1 MMRAGTY
8 YVGDL
13 CYVMHPQW
21 SEVCG
26 LMFNT
31 GKGRD
36 GVLDGEFNLANGVR
50 FAVQGTAH
58 GDGVYADN
66 KGREYPVDAGL
77 IGCIAV
83 EDVYDPEWWLEG
95 VHTIEFKNPFEIVY
109 DNGLIKFVEHLTNG
123 AVSVILAVDTDPV
136 YEDEFDEE
144 ETA

>member
-21 SEVCG
+21 NEVCK

-31 GKGRD
+31 GRGND

-50 FAVQGTAH
+50 FALHSTAY
-58 GDGVYADN
+58 GDGTYYDQQD
-66 KGREYPVDAGL
+66 RRYPVDAGL

-83 EDVYDPEWWLEG
+83 EDVYDPEWYLEG
-95 VHTIEFKNPFEIVY
+95 VQTVEFDKPFELVY
-109 DNGLIKFVEHLTNG
+109 NDGRISFVT
-123 AVSVILAVDTDPV
+123 
-136 YEDEFDEE
+136 EDGKTVVTINTADEE
-144 ETA
+144 EYV